1 MTQIA
6 SLSHS
11 GVINGNEIDL
21 YVIRAKRNWDKKI
34 NVIPEPRSKNHWNR
48 GRKATALDMLQIDI
62 LWELTAVV
70 RDLTGSS
77 ITNEIVGTGDGTTTH
92 FTFTLAH
99 PPIKKKTFVLN
110 YTYNS
115 HGRMIKDD
123 GNGNLQGDGSGT
135 IDYTTGAVDVTCS
148 YPPENGSSLLADY
161 TSLSETKIS
170 NESFKTGAL
179 NEWAPLPAT
188 GLSNVTIKHDT
199 TTLVEG
205 TDYEIDTA
213 RGMLKIINPS
223 YAEQDCT
230 ISYIYDYT
238 HRNLANIV
246 ARMLEKGGDIT
257 LKFNRGMGSPLE
269 STHTVQ
275 MNKLTWTQEAVTKN
289 STSLTI
295 SLMELP
301 HR

>member
-48 GRKATALDMLQIDI
+48 GRKVTALDMLKIDI
-62 LWELTAVV
+62 LWEITAMI
-70 RDLTGSS
+70 RDLPSNVT
-77 ITNEIVGTGDGTTTH
+77 ITDE
-92 FTFTLAH
+92 A
-99 PPIKKKTFVLN
+99 
-110 YTYNS
+110 
-115 HGRMIKDD
+115 
-123 GNGNLQGDGSGT
+123 
-135 IDYTTGAVDVTCS
+135 
-148 YPPENGSSLLADY
+148 
-161 TSLSETKIS
+161 
-170 NESFKTGAL
+170 FKTGAL

-188 GLSNVTIKHDT
+188 GLSSVTIKHDT

-205 TDYEIDTA
+205 TDYEINA
-213 RGMLKIINPS
+213 SAGLLKIINSS
-223 YAEQDCT
+223 YAEQNCT
-230 ISYIYDYT
+230 ITYT
-238 HRNLANIV
+238 YNKSAINIV
-246 ARMLEKGGDIT
+246 NILARMLEKGGDIT
-257 LKFNRGMGSPLE
+257 LKFNRGMGSDLE

-275 MNKLTWTQEAVTKN
+275 MNKMSWTYESAVKN
-289 STSLTI
+289 AISVTI